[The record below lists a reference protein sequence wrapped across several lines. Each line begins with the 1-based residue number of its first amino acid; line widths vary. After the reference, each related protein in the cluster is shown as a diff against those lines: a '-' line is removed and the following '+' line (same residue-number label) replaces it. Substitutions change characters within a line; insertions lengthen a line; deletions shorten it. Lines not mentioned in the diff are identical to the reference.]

1 MKIRKIISGTISY
14 ILALILAVI
23 FALFISANV
32 GWFIFVAL
40 ILALVL
46 SVFFALLTKKSINV
60 ECFMNVELLSKGD
73 TYEVTVICENKS
85 IFPTTPIEIVMENG
99 AGLKAKDKNLIV
111 SVMPRAKKKF
121 SVIYE
126 ARISGPSEVGIEKVL
141 ITDYLGIFRFE
152 IKKKT
157 DEIRKKKICVI
168 PGISD
173 ISPKDDRI
181 LKVMQTANNGDDSE
195 DTVEA
200 NINSFGG
207 FPGYDNREY
216 VIGDPL
222 KRINWKQSAKRD
234 KLLVRLDDE
243 IAARCVNIVIDS
255 VYKTNLIKPE
265 LLSGFGVYEYI
276 GVDEIIPKI
285 GEMAVENALGIAR
298 VLIISNYTVNLFVN
312 RNTGFERYVLEDEKD
327 LENIR
332 IELAD
337 YEFDKEMMADRFP
350 NSQEIT
356 NSSVFVLST
365 PNPYE
370 EAYSAV
376 ESMGEVISTS
386 IFSVIENNKSENNE
400 TISMYFNKYDKT
412 KKSVLYTLKNVL
424 KTFFMPFLLA
434 LVLSVTVFSAY
445 RISVYSHWTIL
456 QAVLCVVVFLI
467 CILTNKH
474 KIKGSLLLIVYI
486 YMILSVVID
495 IVFSNDYGR
504 PYMQWFMSGGDVVET
519 TDEFLVALMLIFTT
533 FFSLLVFYYTQ
544 ARYRTS
550 AIMLISMI
558 PFVVYGKI
566 VREVEIGYVM
576 TIIVLNVAAFL
587 LNRRK
592 IADKGKRI
600 VGYITGMVSVGMY
613 ALFFVLIAL
622 AVPKD
627 KETKYYYMFEEA
639 FLGGNTS
646 TILPIQYTGNS
657 DYSGNADNYNQLNNR
672 KLYTITVTGLDE
684 PLYLKRQVYDI
695 YDYSINRWLGAPDYN
710 EYKDE
715 QEIEVDKDLLNVR
728 MFVNAINKAEEL
740 SPGFIDKYNLN
751 ALANYVFVENEET
764 LFIEARNFASSFY
777 IVPERTTNLNTT
789 FGRTFEKYV
798 NENGAWITGK
808 EKLPSDMEY
817 QVSFYQQY
825 KNYDKWIELKGSN
838 FSLDE
843 SIKMLDEMQKILKN
857 EGVSLS
863 VVNAYLNEALNA
875 KAYNESC
882 QMLNMDIP
890 ERVKDLALELTK
902 DCEYEYEKATVLA
915 EYFAGTEFLYDL
927 SYDALD
933 DSVEYFLFEG
943 KTGTC
948 SDFATAYVLMA
959 RAVGLT
965 VRYVE
970 GFVATEEQS
979 IDYGVEYVVRTRSA
993 HAYPEVF
1000 IPNYGYI
1007 IFEPTIAAVA
1017 DSSDLPQGG
1026 IAGYMLALGY
1036 RILLIFAVVS
1046 LAIIIILLT
1055 VKVFGPAVE
1064 EKLFVYSVN
1073 KSDPK
1078 RAVVMIYSR
1087 INKRY
1092 ENYTPKQ
1099 YGAQFEKDFQY
1110 DIKPLVKMVEKAA
1123 YTQNS
1128 ITDEEKNSAK
1138 LIYQSVRKNV
1148 KKTKKTN

>member
-23 FALFISANV
+23 FALFLSASV
-32 GWFIFVAL
+32 GWFMFVAL

-46 SVFFALLTKKSINV
+46 SVFFALLTKRFVSID
-60 ECFMNVELLSKGD
+60 CFMETELLSKGD
-73 TYEVTVICENKS
+73 SYEVMVVCENKS
-85 IFPTTPIEIVMENG
+85 IFPTTPIEIIMENG
-99 AGLKAKDKNLIV
+99 NGLKTKDKNILV
-111 SVMPRAKKKF
+111 SVMPRAKKK
-121 SVIYE
+121 VNVQYE
-126 ARISGPSEVGIEKVL
+126 AKISGPSEVGIEKVL
-141 ITDYLGIFRFE
+141 VTDYLGIFRFE
-152 IKKKT
+152 IKKKA

-168 PGISD
+168 PNMSD
-173 ISPKDDRI
+173 ISAKDDRI
-181 LKVMQTANNGDDSE
+181 LMVMQAANNGDDSE
-195 DTVEA
+195 DTAQSAV
-200 NINSFGG
+200 NTFGG

-216 VIGDPL
+216 VVGDPL

-234 KLLVRLDDE
+234 KILVRLDDE

-255 VYKTNLIKPE
+255 VYKTALVKQE
-265 LLSGFGVYEYI
+265 AMAGFGVYEYI
-276 GVDEIIPKI
+276 AVDEIIPTI

-298 VLIISNYTVNLFVN
+298 VLIISSYTVNLFVN
-312 RNTGFERYVLEDEKD
+312 RSAGFTRYVLEDEKD

-350 NSQEIT
+350 NPQEAS
-356 NSSVFVLST
+356 NNSVFIFST

-370 EAYSAV
+370 EAYSAI
-376 ESMGEVISTS
+376 ESAGEIISTS
-386 IFSVIENNKSENNE
+386 IFSVIEESKSGKNE
-400 TISMYFNKYDKT
+400 TVSMYFGKKAEY
-412 KKSVLYTLKNVL
+412 KKSVLSKMKDGVKGLL
-424 KTFFMPFLLA
+424 MPFLLA
-434 LVLSVTVFSAY
+434 LVLSVTVFAAY
-445 RISVYSHWTIL
+445 RIPVLSYWTLL
-456 QAVLCVVVFLI
+456 QATMCFVAFVLCMY
-467 CILTNKH
+467 TYKH
-474 KIKGSLLLIVYI
+474 RIKGSLLLVVFIFG
-486 YMILSVVID
+486 ILSVVMEL
-495 IVFSNDYGR
+495 VFSTGYGM
-504 PYMQWFMSGGDVVET
+504 PYMQWFMSGGDVIDT
-519 TDEFLVALMLIFTT
+519 TNEYLSALLLIFTT

-550 AIMLISMI
+550 AVMLLSII

-566 VREVEIGYVM
+566 VREVQIGYVM
-576 TIIVLNVAAFL
+576 TIIVLNVAVFL
-587 LNRRK
+587 INSRK
-592 IADKGKRI
+592 VKDKGKRI
-600 VGYITGMVSVGMY
+600 VGYITGIVSVAMY

-672 KLYTITVTGLDE
+672 KLYSISVTGLDE

-695 YDYSINRWLGAPDYN
+695 YDYNINRWFGSPDYN

-715 QEIEVDKDLLNVR
+715 NEIEVDKDLLNVR

-740 SPGFIDKYNLN
+740 SPGFIDKYGLN
-751 ALANYVFVENEET
+751 ELADYVFIENEET
-764 LFIEARNFASSFY
+764 LFIETRNFSSSFY
-777 IVPERTTNLNTT
+777 IVPGRTTNLDTT
-789 FGRTFEKYV
+789 FGQTFEKYV

-808 EKLPSDMEY
+808 EKLPRNMEY

-825 KNYDKWIELKGSN
+825 KNYDKWIELKGSDY
-838 FSLDE
+838 SLDE
-843 SIKMLDEMQKILKN
+843 SIEMLYEMQEILED
-857 EGVSLS
+857 EGTSLY
-863 VVNAYLNEALNA
+863 VVNAYLAESLSA

-882 QMLNMDIP
+882 KELNKDIP
-890 ERVKDLALELTK
+890 KKVKELAFELTK

-927 SYDALD
+927 SYDAPD

-959 RAVGLT
+959 RSVGLT

-970 GFVATEEQS
+970 GFVPSEEQS
-979 IDYGVEYVVRTRSA
+979 LEYDREYVVRTRSA

-1007 IFEPTIAAVA
+1007 VFEPTIAAVA

-1026 IAGYMLALGY
+1026 MAGYMLTLGY
-1036 RILLIFAVVS
+1036 RVLLIFAVFS
-1046 LAIIIILLT
+1046 LAIILLLLII
-1055 VKVFGPAVE
+1055 KVVAPTLE
-1064 EKLFVYSVN
+1064 EKWFIYTVN
-1073 KSDPK
+1073 KAKPN

-1087 INKRY
+1087 INKKY
-1092 ENYTPKQ
+1092 TNYTPKQ
-1099 YGAQFEKDFQY
+1099 YALQFKDDFQY
-1110 DIKPLVKMVEKAA
+1110 NISSLTSMVEKAA
-1123 YTQNS
+1123 YTKNN
-1128 ITDEEKNSAK
+1128 ITIEEKNSAK
-1138 LIYQSVRKNV
+1138 QIYEKV
-1148 KKTKKTN
+1148 KKIIKKNKKV